1 MSEKRIHESLILCL
15 QRHRQVF
22 WYDPA
27 GEWKKSFESFEHEN
41 GEKIAVNPHFP
52 ALRSG
57 PLVL

>member
-27 GEWKKSFESFEHEN
+27 GEWTKSFE
-41 GEKIAVNPHFP
+41 I
-52 ALRSG
+52 
-57 PLVL
+57 

>member
-1 MSEKRIHESLILCL
+1 MILPENGQSHL
-15 QRHRQVF
+15 
-22 WYDPA
+22 
-27 GEWKKSFESFEHEN
+27 KFESFEHEN